1 MRTLKVKPVA
11 RLLLLL
17 TSLSLVSFKPEAKT
31 PVNCLIVVGIATK
44 DYTCK
49 RSGQAVAFP
58 TVIGYQS
65 IYRSSS
71 DEYYSTANYVKSL
84 LATDYKVSEKNI
96 TLYSSEKSKSVIIQ
110 YRQKIEDWSC
120 YVNKCAVG
128 FGESEE
134 QALADAVAQK
144 NAAVGEKTPYLKLGS
159 TGCGE

>member
-1 MRTLKVKPVA
+1 MNILKINRFS

-17 TSLSLVSFKPEAKT
+17 TSLALISFKPEAKT

-65 IYRSSS
+65 VYRSSS
-71 DEYYSTANYVKSL
+71 DEYYNTANYVKSML
-84 LATDYKVSEKNI
+84 YNKYKVSEKNI
-96 TLYSSEKSKSVIIQ
+96 TLYSSDKSKAVIIQ
-110 YRQKIEDWSC
+110 YKHKIEDWNC
-120 YVNKCAVG
+120 YVYKFAVG

-144 NAAVGEKTPYLKLGS
+144 NAAVGTKIPYEKMGS